1 MRNLHRRF
9 DRRYYIGQIYGG
21 DFAKFY
27 GLLRIYELYWLRSL
41 LITTLIEIDKFIHSN
56 FHIKF
61 SVATSTGGNWTVT
74 PQQGRHHW
82 PQEGLDESGFVEGA
96 EEDAGADAIEGAG
109 EEAED
114 DAVEEAEVDPGVAP
128 LQALPQAPA
137 QVPNQDPAP
146 VPIQDPAQVPIHDP
160 ILDPA
165 HAPADAPT
173 AIALLWQKAMGD
185 KVIAAQKATA
195 LSEGGT
201 EAASANRA
209 ASKSW
214 SAFIQAIGNVFVP
227 YLPPL

>member
-1 MRNLHRRF
+1 M
-9 DRRYYIGQIYGG
+9 
-21 DFAKFY
+21 
-27 GLLRIYELYWLRSL
+27 
-41 LITTLIEIDKFIHSN
+41 
-56 FHIKF
+56 
-61 SVATSTGGNWTVT
+61 T

-146 VPIQDPAQVPIHDP
+146 VPIQDPAQVPIQDPTQVP

-165 HAPADAPT
+165 HVPADAPT

-214 SAFIQAIGNVFVP
+214 SAFIQAIGNVL
-227 YLPPL
+227 YHIYHLK